1 MEEAK
6 CRQVEEEVC
15 ELVQEEVCTEVI
27 PEYGAGD
34 SSAECT
40 EVFDTVVEDLCTTVN
55 IDTCNDIT
63 ETICEVMRLFICW
76 RHSQVLRQSC
86 RSYVVMC
93 VSLASS
99 WARLRQPCVRCR
111 KSCVIDANHYIL
123 TSSLATGVAG
133 M

>member
-1 MEEAK
+1 MNLSQKNTVCETVEVEDCLDEAK

-34 SSAECT
+34 SSAAAECT

-63 ETICEVMRLFICW
+63 ETICEVKIL
-76 RHSQVLRQSC
+76 QKL
-86 RSYVVMC
+86 YVDKPFLKIF
-93 VSLASS
+93 S
-99 WARLRQPCVRCR
+99 
-111 KSCVIDANHYIL
+111 
-123 TSSLATGVAG
+123 
-133 M
+133 